1 MGLFGMGFLVS
12 LIVVIYGLL
21 WFIDT
26 RTAVGLSGLLYSFY
40 EFLSYLAWAVSVF
53 LVKSALWVLANCE
66 ERICTK
72 T

>member
-1 MGLFGMGFLVS
+1 MGFLVS

-26 RTAVGLSGLLYSFY
+26 RTAVGLSGLYSFY

-53 LVKSALWVLANCE
+53 WLTVKKEFAQRLSNV
-66 ERICTK
+66 RSR
-72 T
+72 

>member
-1 MGLFGMGFLVS
+1 MGFLVS

-26 RTAVGLSGLLYSFY
+26 RTAVGLSGLYSFY

>member
-53 LVKSALWVLANCE
+53 
-66 ERICTK
+66 
-72 T
+72 